1 MKKNITSSTA
11 RTISQGENLITNIVG
26 PPLYKAP
33 SWKKGVQIFSIKR
46 EGLVKYGDG
55 I

>member
-1 MKKNITSSTA
+1 MKKNITSTA

-33 SWKKGVQIFSIKR
+33 S
-46 EGLVKYGDG
+46 
-55 I
+55 